1 MCIAQKCG
9 RNKQPISRFHID
21 AAISARHSTA
31 VAQHPALSV
40 SRQRAK
46 LTVAVNGQAKKCAT
60 MSTLENEVTFR
71 KQAEVNQNLEAQF
84 RSSSTDF
91 ILLTDHRTSKYKSL
105 EQLEAAKQENEPAPS
120 CCTNYLRNTFRM
132 KTLKKRLPII
142 NWLPKYNKA
151 DAFGDI
157 IAGFT
162 VGLTVIPQ
170 GLAYSGV
177 VGLPAESGL
186 YGSFLGCFV
195 YVLLGTCKDNTI
207 GSTAVAS
214 LMTFQFA
221 RGSWARSVLLTF
233 LTGVIEILMA
243 IFKLGSLVEFVS
255 GPVSAGFTS
264 AVSLIVLTSQMKYIL
279 GVNGDGASFLES
291 WINMISDIKNIRIW
305 DSCLGF
311 GCLALLLI
319 IRSLSRFRVG
329 PKEKSERSQL
339 QRVINEVI
347 KFLGV
352 TRNASVVI
360 GATLIAMYL
369 EGNGSNPFVLT
380 GYIPPGLPTISLPK
394 FSIEAQTGNATAGI
408 PAVPGESFF
417 EMVHTLGYGLIIVP
431 IIALLENV
439 SVCKAFAKDR
449 QIDISQELFAT
460 GVANIANSMV
470 SGYRS
475 NGGLARSAVN
485 NASGCRT
492 NMSNLYIG
500 MIVVMSISYL
510 TEYFYFIPKAVL
522 ASIIISAVVFQM
534 QYQCIMPMWRS
545 KRSDLVP
552 GVFAF
557 ITCLVLP
564 LEIGITVAIGANQL
578 YILYHSARP
587 KVTLEQLETEQ
598 GIKFVKITPDRCLIF
613 PSVEFVRN
621 MVLKS
626 GSKTTLPVVIDC
638 TYIYAADFT
647 AAKVISSMV
656 DDFRRRQQKIIFF
669 NLKPSVVSIFEGLK
683 TKLVL
688 CYNMHA
694 LNQELLPNS
703 TENLSRSVD
712 SLDIE
717 GGTSECVSMT
727 STSTLS
733 LAK

>member
-1 MCIAQKCG
+1 
-9 RNKQPISRFHID
+9 
-21 AAISARHSTA
+21 
-31 VAQHPALSV
+31 
-40 SRQRAK
+40 
-46 LTVAVNGQAKKCAT
+46 
-60 MSTLENEVTFR
+60 MSTLETEVTFR
-71 KQAEVNQNLEAQF
+71 KRAEVSQSLEAQF
-84 RSSSTDF
+84 RSSSTDC
-91 ILLTDHRTSKYKSL
+91 ILITDHRTSKSKSL
-105 EQLEAAKQENEPAPS
+105 EQLEAARQEHEAGPS
-120 CCTNYLRNTFRM
+120 CCMSYARSACRM

-142 NWLPKYNKA
+142 EWLPKYNRQ
-151 DAFGDI
+151 DAIGDL

-214 LMTFQFA
+214 LMTYQFA
-221 RGSWARSVLLTF
+221 HGSWAHSVLLTF
-233 LTGVIEILMA
+233 LTGLIEILMA
-243 IFKLGSLVEFVS
+243 IFKLGALVEFVS

-279 GVNGDGASFLES
+279 GVNSEGGSFLRS
-291 WINMISDIKNIRIW
+291 WISMFRDIGNFRIW
-305 DSCLGF
+305 DCCLGC
-311 GCLALLLI
+311 GCLVLLLA
-319 IRSLSRFRVG
+319 IRSLSQIRIG
-329 PKEKSERSQL
+329 PKQKCERSQL
-339 QRVINEVI
+339 QRVLNEII
-347 KFLGV
+347 KFVGV
-352 TRNASVVI
+352 TRNATVVI
-360 GATLIAMYL
+360 GATLVAMYL
-369 EGNGSNPFVLT
+369 EANDRNPFRLT
-380 GYIPPGLPTISLPK
+380 GYIPPGLPTISLPN
-394 FSIEAQTGNATAGI
+394 FTVEAQPGNATAGI
-408 PAVPGESFF
+408 PAVPGQNFF
-417 EMVHTLGYGLIIVP
+417 EMVQSLGFGLIIVP

-449 QIDISQELFAT
+449 QIDVSQELFAT
-460 GVANIANSMV
+460 GVANMATALV

-500 MIVVMSISYL
+500 IIVVLSISYL

-522 ASIIISAVVFQM
+522 ASIIISAVVFQV
-534 QYQCIMPMWRS
+534 QYQIVGPMWRS

-552 GVFAF
+552 GLLAF

-564 LEIGITVAIGANQL
+564 LEIGIVVAIGANQL
-578 YILYHSARP
+578 YILYHAARP
-587 KVTLEQLETEQ
+587 KVTLEQLETEH
-598 GIKFVKITPDRCLIF
+598 GIKFIKITPDRCLIF

-626 GSKTTLPVVIDC
+626 GSKTTLPIVIDC

-656 DDFRRRQQKIIFF
+656 EDFQRRRQKIIFF

-688 CYNMHA
+688 CYNTHA
-694 LNQELLPNS
+694 LSLELLPNAAD
-703 TENLSRSVD
+703 LSQSVD
-712 SLDIE
+712 SLEAGISTGD
-717 GGTSECVSMT
+717 SVSMT

-733 LAK
+733 LAKI

>member
-1 MCIAQKCG
+1 MRIAQKCG

-21 AAISARHSTA
+21 AAISARHSTP

-46 LTVAVNGQAKKCAT
+46 LTVAVSGQVKKCAT

-120 CCTNYLRNTFRM
+120 CCANYLRNTFRM

-142 NWLPKYNKA
+142 GWLPKYNKA

-319 IRSLSRFRVG
+319 IRSLSRFRIG

-394 FSIEAQTGNATAGI
+394 FSIEAQPGNATAGI

-534 QYQCIMPMWRS
+534 QYQCVMPMWRS

>member
-1 MCIAQKCG
+1 
-9 RNKQPISRFHID
+9 
-21 AAISARHSTA
+21 
-31 VAQHPALSV
+31 
-40 SRQRAK
+40 
-46 LTVAVNGQAKKCAT
+46 
-60 MSTLENEVTFR
+60 MSTLESEVTFR
-71 KQAEVNQNLEAQF
+71 KQAEVSQNLEAQF

-91 ILLTDHRTSKYKSL
+91 ILLTDHRTSKSKSL
-105 EQLEAAKQENEPAPS
+105 EQLEAAKQENEPTAS
-120 CCTNYLRNTFRM
+120 CCANFMRNTFCM

-142 NWLPKYNKA
+142 EWLPKYNKT

-243 IFKLGSLVEFVS
+243 VFKLGCLVEFVS

-264 AVSLIVLTSQMKYIL
+264 AVSLIVLTSQIKYIL
-279 GVNGDGASFLES
+279 GVNADGASFLQS
-291 WINMISDIKNIRIW
+291 WISMISDIKNIRIW

-311 GCLALLLI
+311 GCLALLLV
-319 IRSLSRFRVG
+319 IRSLSRFRIG
-329 PKEKSERSQL
+329 PKEKTERSQL

-347 KFLGV
+347 KFVGV
-352 TRNASVVI
+352 TRNASIVI

-369 EGNGSNPFVLT
+369 EANGSNPFVLT
-380 GYIPPGLPTISLPK
+380 GYIPPGLPTLSLPQ
-394 FSIEAQTGNATAGI
+394 FSIKAQPGNVTAGI
-408 PAVPGESFF
+408 PAVPAESFF
-417 EMVHTLGYGLIIVP
+417 EMVHSLGYGLIIVP

-439 SVCKAFAKDR
+439 AVCKAFAKDR

-500 MIVVMSISYL
+500 IIVVMSISYL

-522 ASIIISAVVFQM
+522 ASIIISAVVFQL
-534 QYQCIMPMWRS
+534 QYQIIMPMWRS

-552 GVFAF
+552 GVLAF
-557 ITCLVLP
+557 ISCLVLP

-578 YILYHSARP
+578 FILYHSARP

-598 GIKFVKITPDRCLIF
+598 GIKFIKITPDRCLIF

-656 DDFRRRQQKIIFF
+656 DDFRRRRQKIIFF

-683 TKLVL
+683 TRLVL

-703 TENLSRSVD
+703 VENLSRSVD
-712 SLDIE
+712 SLDVE
-717 GGTSECVSMT
+717 GANTASECVSMT

-733 LAK
+733 LARF

>member
-1 MCIAQKCG
+1 
-9 RNKQPISRFHID
+9 
-21 AAISARHSTA
+21 
-31 VAQHPALSV
+31 
-40 SRQRAK
+40 
-46 LTVAVNGQAKKCAT
+46 
-60 MSTLENEVTFR
+60 MSTLETEVTFR
-71 KQAEVNQNLEAQF
+71 KRAEVSQELEAQF

-91 ILLTDHRTSKYKSL
+91 ILIPDHRTSKSKSL
-105 EQLEAAKQENEPAPS
+105 EQLEAVKQDNETIAS
-120 CCTNYLRNTFRM
+120 CCMSYARSACRM

-142 NWLPKYNKA
+142 EWLPKYNRT
-151 DAFGDI
+151 DAVGDL

-214 LMTFQFA
+214 LMTYQFA
-221 RGSWARSVLLTF
+221 QGSWAHSVLLTF
-233 LTGVIEILMA
+233 LTGIIEILMA
-243 IFKLGSLVEFVS
+243 IFKLGCLVEFVS

-279 GVNGDGASFLES
+279 GVNGEGGSFLQS
-291 WINMISDIKNIRIW
+291 WISMFRDIENLRIW

-311 GCLALLLI
+311 GCLLLLLA
-319 IRSLSRFRVG
+319 IRSLSQLRLG

-339 QRVINEVI
+339 QRLLNEVI
-347 KFLGV
+347 KFVGV
-352 TRNASVVI
+352 TRNATVVI
-360 GATLIAMYL
+360 GATLVAMHL
-369 EGNGSNPFVLT
+369 EANGMNPFRLT
-380 GYIPPGLPTISLPK
+380 GYIPPGLPTLSWPN
-394 FSIEAQTGNATAGI
+394 FTIEAQPGNATAGI
-408 PAVPGESFF
+408 PAVPGETFF
-417 EMVHTLGYGLIIVP
+417 EMVHSLGYGLVIVP

-449 QIDISQELFAT
+449 QIDVSQELFAT
-460 GVANIANSMV
+460 GVANVATSLV

-500 MIVVMSISYL
+500 IIVVLSISYL

-522 ASIIISAVVFQM
+522 AAIIISAVVFQV
-534 QYQCIMPMWRS
+534 QYQIVVPIWRS
-545 KRSDLVP
+545 KRADLVP
-552 GVFAF
+552 GLLAF

-564 LEIGITVAIGANQL
+564 LEIGIVVAIGANQL
-578 YILYHSARP
+578 LILYHAARP
-587 KVTLEQLETEQ
+587 RITLEQLETEH
-598 GIKFVKITPDRCLIF
+598 GIKFIKITPDRCLIF

-626 GSKTTLPVVIDC
+626 GSKTTLPIVIDC

-647 AAKVISSMV
+647 AAKVISSLV
-656 DDFRRRQQKIIFF
+656 EDFQQRQQKIIFF

-683 TKLVL
+683 TKLNL
-688 CYNMHA
+688 CYNTHA
-694 LNQELLPNS
+694 LSLELLPS
-703 TENLSRSVD
+703 AADNLSNSVD
-712 SLDIE
+712 SLEAGNCAGDC
-717 GGTSECVSMT
+717 GSMT

-733 LAK
+733 LARL

>member
-1 MCIAQKCG
+1 
-9 RNKQPISRFHID
+9 
-21 AAISARHSTA
+21 
-31 VAQHPALSV
+31 
-40 SRQRAK
+40 
-46 LTVAVNGQAKKCAT
+46 
-60 MSTLENEVTFR
+60 MSTLETEVTFR
-71 KQAEVNQNLEAQF
+71 KRAEVNQNLEAQF

-91 ILLTDHRTSKYKSL
+91 ILLTDHRTSKCRSL
-105 EQLEAAKQENEPAPS
+105 EQLEQAKQDIEPKPCMSYA
-120 CCTNYLRNTFRM
+120 RRAFRL
-132 KTLKKRLPII
+132 KTLKKRLPILS
-142 NWLPKYNKA
+142 WLPKYNRS
-151 DAFGDI
+151 DAIGDI

-177 VGLPAESGL
+177 VGLPPESGL

-221 RGSWARSVLLTF
+221 HGSWAHSVLLTF
-233 LTGVIEILMA
+233 LTGIIEILMA

-279 GVNGDGASFLES
+279 GVRSDGDSFLQS
-291 WINMISDIKNIRIW
+291 WISMLRDIENIRIW
-305 DSCLGF
+305 DSFLGF
-311 GCLALLLI
+311 GCLALLLA
-319 IRSLSRFRVG
+319 IRSLSRIRIGSKDKVN
-329 PKEKSERSQL
+329 RSRFQN
-339 QRVINEVI
+339 VFNEMI
-347 KFLGV
+347 KFVGV
-352 TRNASVVI
+352 TRNATVVI
-360 GATLIAMYL
+360 GATMVAMYL
-369 EGNGSNPFVLT
+369 EANHMNPFRLT
-380 GYIPPGLPTISLPK
+380 GYIPPGLPTLSLPN
-394 FSIEAQTGNATAGI
+394 FTIEAQPGNATAGI

-417 EMVHTLGYGLIIVP
+417 DMVHSLGYGLIIVP

-439 SVCKAFAKDR
+439 AVCKAFAKNR
-449 QIDISQELFAT
+449 QIDVSQELFAT
-460 GVANIANSMV
+460 GVANIATSLV

-500 MIVVMSISYL
+500 IIVVLSISYL

-522 ASIIISAVVFQM
+522 AAIIISAVVFQL
-534 QYQCIMPMWRS
+534 QYQIVLPLWRS

-552 GVFAF
+552 GVLAFFA
-557 ITCLVLP
+557 CLVLP
-564 LEIGITVAIGANQL
+564 LEIGIVIAIGANQL

-587 KVTLEQLETEQ
+587 KVTLEQLETEH
-598 GIKFVKITPDRCLIF
+598 GIKFIKITPDRCLIF

-621 MVLKS
+621 ILLKS
-626 GSKTTLPVVIDC
+626 GSKTTLPIVIDC
-638 TYIYAADFT
+638 TYIFAADFT

-656 DDFRRRQQKIIFF
+656 DDFHRRQQKIIFF

-688 CYNMHA
+688 CYNTHA
-694 LNQELLPNS
+694 LCQELLPS
-703 TENLSRSVD
+703 AAQNLSRSVD
-712 SLDIE
+712 SLE
-717 GGTSECVSMT
+717 TGTSMGDCVSMT

-733 LAK
+733 MPRI